1 MMEIFNRLKKKL
13 LHLSKGLARK
23 TLSRFSAKKHLSG
36 NGFVK
41 ICDLYIRG
49 NHTYSEQEISEA
61 KHIFVK
67 SDFTAQFLEDYGHLL
82 AGKTVISGNGDTNF
96 DTESPYFHFPENVY
110 LQNLG
115 FEPLTE
121 KIKLLPIGLENYE
134 HARSG
139 FGFLHKAPK
148 RHIFEDK
155 ILVPPMSPTNSI
167 RERVIHD
174 LKSANSDLFQVE
186 TKLRPVL
193 SYLRLT
199 RKYKFVLVCE
209 GNGHDT
215 HRLWEVLY
223 QNSFPVMLNTPFSR
237 NIRNLGYPVLVVDS
251 ILEISASLLKSHLLN
266 YELIFPKK
274 IERLWMPYWKKE
286 ILGPRMKTN

>member
-1 MMEIFNRLKKKL
+1 MEIFTKSKLKL
-13 LHLSKGLARK
+13 LHLYKGLAR
-23 TLSRFSAKKHLSG
+23 LAISRFSAKKHLSG

-41 ICDLYIRG
+41 ICDLYIRE
-49 NHTYSEQEISEA
+49 NYTYSEQEIHQA
-61 KHIFVK
+61 RHIFVK
-67 SDFTAQFLEDYGHLL
+67 SDITALFLQEYGHLL

-96 DTESPYFHFPENVY
+96 DADAPYFHIPEQVY

-115 FEPLTE
+115 FEPSNE
-121 KIKLLPIGLENYE
+121 NIKLLPIGLENYE
-134 HARSG
+134 HVRSG
-139 FGFLHKAPK
+139 FGFLHKPPK

-167 RERVIHD
+167 RQQVILD
-174 LKSANSDLFQVE
+174 LRTASSDLFQVE
-186 TKLRPVL
+186 TKLRSVL

-199 RKYKFVLVCE
+199 KKYRYVLVCE

-237 NIRNLGYPVLVVDS
+237 NIKKLGYPVLVVDS
-251 ILEISASLLKSHLLN
+251 ILEISESLLKSHLLRN
-266 YELIFPKK
+266 KSITPRQ
-274 IERLWMPYWKKE
+274 IEQLWMPYWNKE
-286 ILGPRMKTN
+286 ILGPRMKTD